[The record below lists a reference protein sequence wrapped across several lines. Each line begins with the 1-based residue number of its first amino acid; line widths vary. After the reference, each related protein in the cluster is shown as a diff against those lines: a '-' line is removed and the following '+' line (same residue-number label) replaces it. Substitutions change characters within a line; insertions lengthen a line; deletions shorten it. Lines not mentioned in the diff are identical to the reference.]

1 MAKRDYYEVLGVG
14 KTASEDE
21 VKSAYRKLARKFHPD
36 VNKAADA
43 SDKFKEATEAYE
55 ILSDKTKR
63 VQYDQYGHA
72 ATDGMGAG
80 AGFGGF
86 DFSGGAGGATE
97 AFSDLFDMF
106 FNEGGGGGRR
116 RSGSQRASRG
126 EDLRYDLRISLMEA
140 AHGVEKT
147 IELPHLV
154 SCARCSGSGSKDGKT
169 KTCTQCSGSG
179 EVRHTQRTMLGM
191 FQQVVPCTA
200 CGGSGQVVS
209 ESCPDCRGAG
219 REKKTTKIKVK
230 IPPGVS
236 SGSRLRMSG
245 QGNAGGKGAQTG
257 DLYIFIEVSASDDF
271 EREGDDVF
279 SQESISLVQAS
290 LGCEIEV
297 KTLDGKVALKI
308 PAGTQSGTTFR
319 LRAKGI
325 THLESFGRGDHHIT
339 VQVKVPEKLKP
350 EEIEAL
356 RFFSYLQGE
365 DFNLTADE
373 KAQFSKLKDTFKK
386 IKGSMRVD

>member
-1 MAKRDYYEVLGVG
+1 MATRDYYVILGVS
-14 KTASEDE
+14 KDSDADTI
-21 VKSAYRKLARKFHPD
+21 KKAYRKLAMQYHPD
-36 VNKAADA
+36 KNPGNAEAEG
-43 SDKFKEATEAYE
+43 KFKEATEAYE
-55 ILSDKTKR
+55 ILSDKNKR

-72 ATDGMGAG
+72 ATEGMGGG

-86 DFSGGAGGATE
+86 DFSGAGGASE

-106 FNEGGGGGRR
+106 FNEGGGGSRR
-116 RSGSQRASRG
+116 RGGSQRASRG

-154 SCARCSGSGSKDGKT
+154 SCERCHGSGSKDGKT
-169 KTCTQCSGSG
+169 KTCSQCSGSG

-279 SQESISLVQAS
+279 SQEEISLVQAS

-339 VQVKVPEKLKP
+339 IQVKVPEKLKP

-373 KAQFSKLKDTFKK
+373 KAQFAKLKDTFKK